1 MGSQGQTKIHISTNK
16 SLVDKTCA
24 DQNLIRQTLCQK
36 QKKKTQTKQNMWA
49 VKPLIKHL
57 WEGLR
62 QFSSRRGKGPIHRLN
77 FSQFEELYSPP
88 GRLFKRDRS
97 SFRTWVTLA
106 SFRLYSWKC
115 PQQRQKGKQKSS
127 DSIGKMSS
135 LWQRNQTRASDLN
148 LWYPFNTETFCR
160 LRFLLESRM

>member
-1 MGSQGQTKIHISTNK
+1 MYWQYSTLRWVHRDKQKYTFLLIKALWIKRVQTKTF
-16 SLVDKTCA
+16 
-24 DQNLIRQTLCQK
+24 IRQTLCQK
-36 QKKKTQTKQNMWA
+36 TNKNKTQTKQNMWA

-115 PQQRQKGKQKSS
+115 PQQKKKIIRIYRKNVK
-127 DSIGKMSS
+127 
-135 LWQRNQTRASDLN
+135 LWQRNQTRTSDLN
-148 LWYPFNTETFCR
+148 LWNPFNTETF
-160 LRFLLESRM
+160 L

>member
-1 MGSQGQTKIHISTNK
+1 MYWQYSTLRWVHRDKQKYTLLLIKALWIKRVQTKTF
-16 SLVDKTCA
+16 
-24 DQNLIRQTLCQK
+24 IRQTLCQK
-36 QKKKTQTKQNMWA
+36 PPKKTKKTDKQNMWA
-49 VKPLIKHL
+49 VKPLIEHL

-62 QFSSRRGKGPIHRLN
+62 QFSSRRGKGPIHRLD

-115 PQQRQKGKQKSS
+115 PQQKKIIRIYRKNVTLWQGKQ
-127 DSIGKMSS
+127 
-135 LWQRNQTRASDLN
+135 TCASDQN
-148 LWYPFNTETFCR
+148 LWNPFNTDI
-160 LRFLLESRM
+160 L